1 MTTITQVAQAMQT
14 VLTDVA
20 DRTARITGFV
30 QRESK
35 LTGAKFC
42 QTLVFG
48 WLANP
53 QATLEE
59 LSQTAA
65 VVGVK
70 ISPQGLDQRFSPVA
84 AECLRQVLGATV
96 EQVVAT
102 DPAAIPILQ
111 RFQGVYLQ
119 DSSVLVLPESLVEV
133 WQGCG
138 GSTGTSEAAVK
149 LQVRMEMLSGQLSGP
164 CLQAGR
170 VHDRKSPFQTEPLPA
185 GSLRLADLGYWSLD
199 VLQAMSGAGVFWLSR
214 LQVQTVVFDADGQR
228 WDLLRLLEAQDHP
241 QIDIRVEL
249 GVDHRLPAR
258 LLAVRVPQE
267 VADQRRRRMK
277 EEARRRGQ
285 AVSQTQL
292 RLADWTILVTN
303 VPTNLLTLREA
314 MVVARVRWQIELI
327 FKLWKSHN
335 RIDEW
340 RSAQPWRIL
349 CEVYAK
355 LIGVVIQHWLFLV
368 GCWTYPNRS
377 LVKAAQTIQK
387 HAWHL
392 ASAFVAEPE
401 RLVEVLTTIQRCLA
415 AGCRINKRRA
425 IPHTYQLLLALTD
438 GGLA

>member
-228 WDLLRLLEAQDHP
+228 WDLLRLLTIAC
-241 QIDIRVEL
+241 
-249 GVDHRLPAR
+249 
-258 LLAVRVPQE
+258 
-267 VADQRRRRMK
+267 QRACWRCACPK
-277 EEARRRGQ
+277 K
-285 AVSQTQL
+285 
-292 RLADWTILVTN
+292 W
-303 VPTNLLTLREA
+303 PTN
-314 MVVARVRWQIELI
+314 
-327 FKLWKSHN
+327 
-335 RIDEW
+335 
-340 RSAQPWRIL
+340 
-349 CEVYAK
+349 
-355 LIGVVIQHWLFLV
+355 
-368 GCWTYPNRS
+368 
-377 LVKAAQTIQK
+377 
-387 HAWHL
+387 
-392 ASAFVAEPE
+392 
-401 RLVEVLTTIQRCLA
+401 
-415 AGCRINKRRA
+415 AGGA
-425 IPHTYQLLLALTD
+425 
-438 GGLA
+438 